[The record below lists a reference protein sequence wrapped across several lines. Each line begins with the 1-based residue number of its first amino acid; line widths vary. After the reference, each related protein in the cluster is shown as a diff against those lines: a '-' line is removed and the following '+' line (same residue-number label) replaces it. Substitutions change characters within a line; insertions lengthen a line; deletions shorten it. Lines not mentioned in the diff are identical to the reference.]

1 VFGFVRNKQ
10 GKILDEKQKQQT
22 DGDGEQDDDLQSISD
37 NVSAA
42 GSDSSFFDPPI
53 EYFRANNG
61 MTYGMGMNS
70 GETSNGMVLN
80 ATNHLNA
87 SNGDSHTDFDK
98 SFANREGQLTPEH
111 TPLKIKTVSST
122 LLSVGNSQERLA
134 NRNSINNA
142 STDMEEPDKDLAR

>member
-1 VFGFVRNKQ
+1 
-10 GKILDEKQKQQT
+10 
-22 DGDGEQDDDLQSISD
+22 
-37 NVSAA
+37 VSAA

>member
-22 DGDGEQDDDLQSISD
+22 DGDEEDDDLQSISD

-70 GETSNGMVLN
+70 GDTSNGMVLN
-80 ATNHLNA
+80 TTMMKT
-87 SNGDSHTDFDK
+87 SNDS
-98 SFANREGQLTPEH
+98 
-111 TPLKIKTVSST
+111 TV
-122 LLSVGNSQERLA
+122 
-134 NRNSINNA
+134 I
-142 STDMEEPDKDLAR
+142 

>member
-1 VFGFVRNKQ
+1 MFGFVRNKQ

>member
-142 STDMEEPDKDLAR
+142 STDMEEPNKDLAR